1 MPKKVSSQKKPSTR
15 KKVSVNERLREK
27 AAKSKFTPGQLRK
40 VYNRGLAAYASS
52 GSRKGMSSHQWAMA
66 RVNSFLRGGPAR
78 KVDMPMFKKSNA
90 KKGGYK
96 RRGKK

>member
-1 MPKKVSSQKKPSTR
+1 
-15 KKVSVNERLREK
+15 
-27 AAKSKFTPGQLRK
+27 

-78 KVDMPMFKKSNA
+78 KVDMPMFKKSK
-90 KKGGYK
+90 KKG
-96 RRGKK
+96 KK